1 MMPTENLKK
10 IIKSKNSPALLHVD
24 DVQGYMKIPL
34 CPKSCGIDLMSV
46 SAHKVHGPKGVGA
59 LYINKNVRIN
69 PYILGG
75 GQENNMCSG
84 TQGMP
89 AIAGFAAAVENGG
102 SVEKN
107 LKYVIKL
114 NLRLRERI
122 KEIPG
127 VHINS
132 PENALPYIINISIDE
147 IPSQVSVNFFSM
159 NGVYISAGSACSK
172 GHRSNVLQNMGLPPD
187 RIDSAIRISLSNDTS
202 IDEIDRCVDVIKIA
216 VEKLRKHKG

>member
-1 MMPTENLKK
+1 
-10 IIKSKNSPALLHVD
+10 
-24 DVQGYMKIPL
+24 
-34 CPKSCGIDLMSV
+34 
-46 SAHKVHGPKGVGA
+46 
-59 LYINKNVRIN
+59 
-69 PYILGG
+69 
-75 GQENNMCSG
+75 MCSG

-172 GHRSNVLQNMGLPPD
+172 GHRSNVLQSMGLPPD